1 MAETVNGDSDLALI
15 VPIYS
20 YDSKTFQLV
29 KRENSSDLTKI
40 VSHVGLNN
48 GVYTIEDADGT
59 KLDTAVRSEMNYA
72 NPMTSSDEADR
83 IPNFLG
89 NAHSLVS
96 IFTALYENGAF
107 SHVSIET
114 IFHLDYSQCGW
125 FNYCWRRTQR

>member
-1 MAETVNGDSDLALI
+1 M
-15 VPIYS
+15 
-20 YDSKTFQLV
+20 
-29 KRENSSDLTKI
+29 
-40 VSHVGLNN
+40 GLNN

-125 FNYCWRRTQR
+125 FHYCWRRTQR